1 MGAKAKHGWER
12 QKNIRALFLFELLCK
27 AAFTMVFYPVCK
39 AAFKLLLK
47 VTGYSYLTLENLP
60 RFVRHPATVVVL
72 IVILL
77 ACSLFYLVESVSLI
91 VFYQGYV
98 REEKIGVIQVLF
110 PGISRAAELLR
121 KKKRGRILLFSLLN
135 ALLTLSP
142 MLFVF
147 AVQFKVPAYIARTVA
162 SRTYGGIA
170 IFLFL
175 IICLLVNFFGVYSLY
190 YCVLSEDDF
199 STGFKK
205 SSKVV
210 WRYRYR
216 FIFSLLGQNLL
227 LAVFYAVL
235 YMGVLVLVCYII
247 YCTKS
252 EQVLMAAMLT
262 AYDEVMI
269 YMGIFITVTAQIVNY
284 AALARMFSK
293 YGVMEVAVSFPPN
306 RIEKIQ
312 EQIVY
317 EDAVRQMEYAEAEKI
332 QKKLSSRY
340 TRLTAAAVAAVI
352 LINGYE
358 LADAFRN
365 GSLTDRETLF
375 GTYITA
381 HRGSSGNA
389 PENTLAALSQAIDD
403 MADFAEIDVQETKD
417 GVVILMHDTSLRRTA
432 RSRAR
437 VGDVTYAQLLDME
450 VGSWFSPHFAGERI
464 PTLEEALKL
473 CKGKI
478 NLNIELKVGKSSAVN
493 EDLIQ
498 KVLELIDTYDMED
511 QCMISCTDQ
520 GMLARVR
527 QQNANIKTGYILSF
541 AYGMFYQV
549 DYIDFYSMKSSFVN
563 ESTVRTLHS
572 LGKEVHAWTVN
583 SRSETERMKQLGVD
597 NIITDNPVLV
607 REVVYGEHVR
617 MGFFKLLGI
626 IGH

>member
-1 MGAKAKHGWER
+1 MDLGAKAKHGWER

-235 YMGVLVLVCYII
+235 YVGVLVLVCYII

-352 LINGYE
+352 LINGY
-358 LADAFRN
+358 
-365 GSLTDRETLF
+365 
-375 GTYITA
+375 
-381 HRGSSGNA
+381 
-389 PENTLAALSQAIDD
+389 
-403 MADFAEIDVQETKD
+403 
-417 GVVILMHDTSLRRTA
+417 
-432 RSRAR
+432 
-437 VGDVTYAQLLDME
+437 
-450 VGSWFSPHFAGERI
+450 
-464 PTLEEALKL
+464 
-473 CKGKI
+473 
-478 NLNIELKVGKSSAVN
+478 
-493 EDLIQ
+493 
-498 KVLELIDTYDMED
+498 
-511 QCMISCTDQ
+511 
-520 GMLARVR
+520 
-527 QQNANIKTGYILSF
+527 
-541 AYGMFYQV
+541 
-549 DYIDFYSMKSSFVN
+549 
-563 ESTVRTLHS
+563 
-572 LGKEVHAWTVN
+572 
-583 SRSETERMKQLGVD
+583 
-597 NIITDNPVLV
+597 
-607 REVVYGEHVR
+607 
-617 MGFFKLLGI
+617 
-626 IGH
+626 

>member
-1 MGAKAKHGWER
+1 M
-12 QKNIRALFLFELLCK
+12 
-27 AAFTMVFYPVCK
+27 
-39 AAFKLLLK
+39 
-47 VTGYSYLTLENLP
+47 
-60 RFVRHPATVVVL
+60 
-72 IVILL
+72 

-121 KKKRGRILLFSLLN
+121 KNMRGRILLFSLLN

-190 YCVLSEDDF
+190 YCVLSEDNF

-210 WRYRYR
+210 WKYRYQ

-235 YMGVLVLVCYII
+235 YVGVLVLVCYII

-340 TRLTAAAVAAVI
+340 TRLTAAAQPLYLSTDTSWRTHSATVPSPTGKHFLGLI
-352 LINGYE
+352 LQRTG
-358 LADAFRN
+358 
-365 GSLTDRETLF
+365 G
-375 GTYITA
+375 
-381 HRGSSGNA
+381 HRGM
-389 PENTLAALSQAIDD
+389 PR
-403 MADFAEIDVQETKD
+403 K
-417 GVVILMHDTSLRRTA
+417 ILWQRFRRLLMIWRILRRLMCRKQGTA
-432 RSRAR
+432 
-437 VGDVTYAQLLDME
+437 
-450 VGSWFSPHFAGERI
+450 W
-464 PTLEEALKL
+464 
-473 CKGKI
+473 
-478 NLNIELKVGKSSAVN
+478 
-493 EDLIQ
+493 
-498 KVLELIDTYDMED
+498 
-511 QCMISCTDQ
+511 
-520 GMLARVR
+520 
-527 QQNANIKTGYILSF
+527 
-541 AYGMFYQV
+541 
-549 DYIDFYSMKSSFVN
+549 
-563 ESTVRTLHS
+563 
-572 LGKEVHAWTVN
+572 
-583 SRSETERMKQLGVD
+583 
-597 NIITDNPVLV
+597 
-607 REVVYGEHVR
+607 
-617 MGFFKLLGI
+617 
-626 IGH
+626 

>member
-1 MGAKAKHGWER
+1 LGAKAKHGWER
-12 QKNIRALFLFELLCK
+12 QNNIRALFLFELLCK

-210 WRYRYR
+210 WKYRYR

-235 YMGVLVLVCYII
+235 YVGVLVLVCYII

-317 EDAVRQMEYAEAEKI
+317 EDAVRQMEYAEAEKRTDEFFAAFAA
-332 QKKLSSRY
+332 QWSRVNKQFGFEVQCARLGGVKQRLAYCRGRLLSY
-340 TRLTAAAVAAVI
+340 L
-352 LINGYE
+352 NGE
-358 LADAFRN
+358 
-365 GSLTDRETLF
+365 TDR
-375 GTYITA
+375 
-381 HRGSSGNA
+381 
-389 PENTLAALSQAIDD
+389 
-403 MADFAEIDVQETKD
+403 
-417 GVVILMHDTSLRRTA
+417 
-432 RSRAR
+432 
-437 VGDVTYAQLLDME
+437 
-450 VGSWFSPHFAGERI
+450 
-464 PTLEEALKL
+464 LEELEE
-473 CKGKI
+473 
-478 NLNIELKVGKSSAVN
+478 ELLPFDA
-493 EDLIQ
+493 
-498 KVLELIDTYDMED
+498 
-511 QCMISCTDQ
+511 
-520 GMLARVR
+520 
-527 QQNANIKTGYILSF
+527 
-541 AYGMFYQV
+541 
-549 DYIDFYSMKSSFVN
+549 
-563 ESTVRTLHS
+563 
-572 LGKEVHAWTVN
+572 
-583 SRSETERMKQLGVD
+583 
-597 NIITDNPVLV
+597 DNPDCLHNN
-607 REVVYGEHVR
+607 VYRLIVSTSE
-617 MGFFKLLGI
+617 L
-626 IGH
+626 

>member
-1 MGAKAKHGWER
+1 MGFRRKHRFER

-27 AAFTMVFYPVCK
+27 AAFTMVFYPLCK
-39 AAFKLLLK
+39 AAFRLLLR

-60 RFVRHPATVVVL
+60 RFVRHPATVTVL
-72 IVILL
+72 FAVLL
-77 ACSLFYLVESVSLI
+77 AGSLFYLVEAVSLI

-98 REEKIGVIQVLF
+98 KEKKIGVIQILF
-110 PGISRAAELLR
+110 PGISRTGELLR
-121 KKKRGRILLFSLLN
+121 KRKRGRILLFSLLN
-135 ALLTLSP
+135 ALVTLSP

-147 AVQFKVPAYIARTVA
+147 AIQFKVPAYIARTVA
-162 SRTYGGIA
+162 SEAYGGIF
-170 IFLFL
+170 ILLFVIL
-175 IICLLVNFFGVYSLY
+175 CLLVNFFGVHSLY
-190 YCVLSEDDF
+190 YCVLGEYDF
-199 STGFKK
+199 TEGFKK
-205 SSKVV
+205 SAKVV
-210 WRYRYR
+210 WRYRFRY
-216 FIFSLLGQNLL
+216 IFSLVGQNLL
-227 LAVFYAVL
+227 LALFYAVL
-235 YMGVLVLVCYII
+235 YVGVLILVCYLI

-269 YMGIFITVTAQIVNY
+269 YMGVFITVTAQIVNY
-284 AALARMFSK
+284 AVLARMFSK
-293 YGVMEVAVSFPPN
+293 YGMKGEIVNSLPN

-317 EDAVRQMEYAEAEKI
+317 EDAVRQMEYTAQEKI

-340 TRLTAAAVAAVI
+340 TKLTAAAVAAVV
-352 LINGYE
+352 LVNAYE
-358 LADAFRN
+358 VADAFRN

-381 HRGSSGNA
+381 HRGSSGTA
-389 PENTLAALSQAIDD
+389 PENTLVALRQAIDD

-417 GVVILMHDTSLRRTA
+417 GVVILMHDASLRRTA
-432 RSRAR
+432 GRRAR
-437 VGDVTYAQLLDME
+437 VGDVTYAQILDME
-450 VGSWFSPHFAGERI
+450 AGSWFSPRFAGTRI

-478 NLNIELKVGKSSAVN
+478 NLNIELKVSKSATVN

-498 KVLELIDTYDMED
+498 KVLALIDRYDMED

-520 GMLARVR
+520 GMLAKVK

-549 DYIDFYSMKSSFVN
+549 DYIDFFSMKSSFVN

-583 SRSETERMKQLGVD
+583 SRAETERMKLLGVD
-597 NIITDNPVLV
+597 NIITDHPLLV
-607 REVVYGEHVR
+607 REVVYEEHVR
-617 MGFFKLLGI
+617 IGFFKLLGI
-626 IGH
+626 IGQ